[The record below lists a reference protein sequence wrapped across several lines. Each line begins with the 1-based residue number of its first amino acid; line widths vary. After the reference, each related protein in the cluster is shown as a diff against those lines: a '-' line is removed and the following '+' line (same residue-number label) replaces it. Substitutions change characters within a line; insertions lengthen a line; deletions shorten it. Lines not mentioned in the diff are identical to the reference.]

1 MNWPALSVFLIFF
14 ALVTV
19 LGFIAA
25 RWRRG
30 DLDQLHEWGLAGRRF
45 GTLITWFLLGGDLY
59 TAYTFI
65 AVPALVFGM
74 GAIGFFAVPYT
85 LMVYPFVFMV
95 FPKLWTLSHKHG
107 YITAADFVS
116 HRFGNRYLGLAVAVT
131 GILATMPYIALQL
144 VGIQVVI
151 AAMGFTGTGLVG
163 DLPLIIAFVI
173 LAAYTYTSGLRAPAM
188 IAVVKDILI
197 YATIIVAVIVI
208 PIHLGGFGSIFDAVP
223 QDRLLLAKPTE
234 HSFGA
239 YSAYATLAFGSALAL
254 FLYPHS
260 VTGVLSASSANVI
273 KRNMA
278 LLPAYSI
285 VLALIALLGYM
296 AYAAGVQDMPEYA
309 AYFERYGSN
318 FAVPALFLNQF
329 PAWFAGF
336 AFAAVGIGALV
347 PAAIMSIAAANLF
360 TRNIYREFVRPECTD
375 RQESGMAKLVSLVVK
390 IGALAFIIFLPSAY
404 AIQFQLLGGIWIIQT
419 LPAVIIG
426 LYTRWLHPWALLAGW
441 AAGMTTG
448 TLMAASTQ
456 FASSTYALQVGDF
469 TISGYAAFYSLIV
482 NLAICVVVTAALRWS
497 GLARRSDDSAA
508 AEDRNEETASVA

>member
-25 RWRRG
+25 HWRRG
-30 DLDQLHEWGLAGRRF
+30 DLDLLHEWGLAGRRF
-45 GTLITWFLLGGDLY
+45 GTIVTWFLLGGDLY

-85 LMVYPFVFMV
+85 LMVYPFVFIV
-95 FPKLWTLSHKHG
+95 FPKLWTVSHRNG
-107 YITAADFVS
+107 YITAADFVTN
-116 HRFGNRYLGLAVAVT
+116 RFDSRLLGLAIAVT

-151 AAMGFTGTGLVG
+151 AAMGFNGTGLVG

-197 YATIIVAVIVI
+197 YATIIAAVIVV
-208 PIHLGGFGSIFDAVP
+208 PIHLGGFRNIFDAIP
-223 QDRLLLAKPTE
+223 PEKLLLAKPTE

-260 VTGVLSASSANVI
+260 VTGVLSASSADVI

-278 LLPAYSI
+278 LLPTYSI

-296 AYAAGVQDMPEYA
+296 AYAAGVQNMPEYA
-309 AYFERYGSN
+309 EYFARYGSN

-347 PAAIMSIAAANLF
+347 PAAIMSIAASNLF
-360 TRNIYREFVRPECTD
+360 TRNIYREFLRPNCTD
-375 RQESGMAKLVSLVVK
+375 RQESGVAKLVSLVVK
-390 IGALAFIIFLPSAY
+390 IGALAFILLLPTTY

-419 LPAVIIG
+419 LPAVVIG
-426 LYTRWLHPWALLAGW
+426 LYTRWLHPWAMLAGW
-441 AAGMTTG
+441 AAGMATG
-448 TLMAASTQ
+448 TLMAASTN
-456 FASSTYALQVGDF
+456 FTSSTYPLQIGDF
-469 TISGYAAFYSLIV
+469 TVSGYAALYSLIV
-482 NLAICVVVTAALRWS
+482 NLVVCAVLTAVLR
-497 GLARRSDDSAA
+497 LAGFAPREAA
-508 AEDRNEETASVA
+508 AGAEDRKEETSVA